1 MTSWQANIPSIT
13 QIKVSVEERAQMLQA
28 HKERMN
34 HTVKEAWV
42 ATVEVKCHLKNN
54 HHTSR
59 AEEIIITLNT
69 KETFRSKG
77 ALCTAST
84 CITQVFLKS
93 NTKHSS
99 TCAVFNRSHST
110 LSLVKALRSCSKTA
124 SNQVYL
130 PWWQSPRTVKKPF
143 QWWTMPSSSSN
154 NKQAVL
160 EVWQSQETC

>member
-1 MTSWQANIPSIT
+1 MTSWQANILSIT
-13 QIKVSVEERAQMLQA
+13 QIKVLVEERAPMMQA
-28 HKERMN
+28 HEERMN
-34 HTVKEAWV
+34 HSMREAWV
-42 ATVEVKCHLKNN
+42 ARVEVKCHLKNN

-59 AEEIIITLNT
+59 VKQFIITPNI

-110 LSLVKALRSCSKTA
+110 LSLVKALHSCSKTA

-130 PWWQSPRTVKKPF
+130 PWWLLPRTVKKPF
-143 QWWTMPSSSSN
+143 QWWTTHSSSSN
-154 NKQAVL
+154 NKL
-160 EVWQSQETC
+160 EVPEV